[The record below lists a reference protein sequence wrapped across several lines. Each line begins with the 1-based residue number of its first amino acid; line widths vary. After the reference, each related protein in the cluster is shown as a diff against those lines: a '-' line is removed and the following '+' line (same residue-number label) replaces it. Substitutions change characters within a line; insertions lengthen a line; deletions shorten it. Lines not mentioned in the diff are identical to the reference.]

1 MDTVKTSTG
10 KTFSS
15 DYLATIPMP
24 SQAYIRILDASL
36 VEVAEVFSNP
46 TETTT
51 LQCGVYTLENYTRL
65 VAIVPEPGAIK
76 VVLAKE

>member
-46 TETTT
+46 KETMQ
-51 LQCGVYTLENYTRL
+51 LRHGNIYLENYTHL
-65 VAIVPEPGAIK
+65 VAIVPEPDAVK